1 MVFFGGRIYL
11 QLDRRHGK
19 SKKLNSHVKLLRKQG
34 IFITAL
40 SIKLIKFTD
49 FVIPLI
55 LVERGIML
63 VLKNVPFIGRINR
76 SKRPIKYIL
85 ATPQQM
91 KLLIKNMV
99 SLRCKLIVKSE
110 LEKMHL
116 HFLVVELGE
125 VEIIQELSSEQQQE
139 LKTSLLKFGLELLDD
154 KKSMLIEKIK
164 NIVVEMIHYNDE
176 PPMLNF
182 SAYLA
187 EKLNYDYNYL
197 SNLFSEVKGTTIEHF
212 IISHKI
218 ERAKELLIYNE
229 LTLTEIAEKLHYS
242 NVAHLSNQFKKVTGL
257 TPTFFKAMKHKRLI
271 GLENL

>member
-1 MVFFGGRIYL
+1 LVE
-11 QLDRRHGK
+11 
-19 SKKLNSHVKLLRKQG
+19 
-34 IFITAL
+34 
-40 SIKLIKFTD
+40 SIVQKELIKCD
-49 FVIPLI
+49 LPV
-55 LVERGIML
+55 
-63 VLKNVPFIGRINR
+63 
-76 SKRPIKYIL
+76 
-85 ATPQQM
+85 PQQM

-116 HFLVVELGE
+116 RYSVVELGE
-125 VEIIQELSSEQQQE
+125 VEILDEPSPQQQQE
-139 LKTSLLKFGLELLDD
+139 LRTSLLKFGLELLED

-164 NIVVEMIHYNDE
+164 NIVVEMIHYSDE

-212 IISHKI
+212 IIAHKI

-229 LTLTEIAEKLHYS
+229 LTLTEIAGKLHYS

-257 TPTFFKAMKHKRLI
+257 TPTFFKKMKHKRLI
-271 GLENL
+271 ALENL